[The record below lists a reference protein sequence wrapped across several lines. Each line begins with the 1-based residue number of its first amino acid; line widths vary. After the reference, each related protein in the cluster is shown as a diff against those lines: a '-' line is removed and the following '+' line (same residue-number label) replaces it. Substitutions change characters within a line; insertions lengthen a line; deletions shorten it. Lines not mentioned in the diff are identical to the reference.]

1 MARIDSILAV
11 VIQQGANELRV
22 GTDREPKM
30 LAYGASKRFHMVPTS
45 EQELRELLGEILS
58 EERSETLRSARR
70 LDVSYEAGELGRFR
84 VTFTGRQDGGF
95 DAVFLRDRSRPAPA
109 PAPAPAVAP
118 PREIPVVRE
127 RDTPAPDMAP
137 IAGPVEAPPRLSV
150 VRTAAPTATR
160 GALPCETL
168 LARALG
174 MRASDLHLVD
184 ADVPVVRVDGQLHR
198 LEDEG
203 IEDVGTRLGLDAN
216 ALAAIDSGRSL
227 DFALQTTEGSRV
239 RVNVYR
245 TSEGTAAALR
255 FLARSAPALSSLG
268 FPLPIDDLVDGN
280 HGLVLVCGATG
291 SGKSTTLAA
300 LAQAALT
307 RRSIVL
313 LTLEDPIEYALV
325 AGSRALVRQRQIGRD
340 VADFASGLRDALRED
355 PDVLV
360 LGEMR
365 DPETIS
371 LALTAAE
378 TGHLVLTTLHCGGA
392 ASAVQRIVD
401 AYPAERQLQV
411 RTQLADV
418 LRGAIAQRLVPRA
431 RGAGGRVLAAEVL
444 RATHA
449 VTNMIREGKTA
460 QMASVLHSGRR
471 EGMIALERHLA
482 DLVRNGEI
490 RGEDARAVAG
500 DPDSLAMFL
509 RSAS

>member
-11 VIQQGANELRV
+11 VVQQGANELRV

-30 LAYGASKRFHMVPTS
+30 LAYGTAKRFHMVSTS
-45 EQELRELLGEILS
+45 ETELRELLGELLT
-58 EERSETLRSARR
+58 EERTEALRNARR

-109 PAPAPAVAP
+109 AASVPPPA
-118 PREIPVVRE
+118 REAPVVRE
-127 RDTPAPDMAP
+127 RETPAPEIAP
-137 IAGPVEAPPRLSV
+137 VVSLEAPPRLSL
-150 VRTAAPTATR
+150 VRSATPPP

-168 LARALG
+168 LSRALG

-184 ADVPVVRVDGQLHR
+184 IDVPVVRVDGQLHR

-203 IEDVGTRLGLDAN
+203 IEDVGTRLGLDAT
-216 ALAAIDSGRSL
+216 ALAAIASGRSL
-227 DFALQTTEGSRV
+227 DFALETAEGSRV
-239 RVNVYR
+239 RVNVFR
-245 TSEGTAAALR
+245 TSEGNAAALR
-255 FLARSAPALSSLG
+255 FLARSAPAVSSLG
-268 FPLPIDDLVDGN
+268 FPLPIDDLVEN
-280 HGLVLVCGATG
+280 SHGLVLVCGATG

-313 LTLEDPIEYALV
+313 LTLEDPIEYALA
-325 AGSRALVRQRQIGRD
+325 AGPRALVRQRQIGRD
-340 VADFASGLRDALRED
+340 VRDFASGLRDALRED

-401 AYPAERQLQV
+401 AYPAERQFQV

-418 LRGAIAQRLVPRA
+418 LQGAIAQRLVPRA
-431 RGAGGRVLAAEVL
+431 RGGDGRVLAAEVL

-449 VTNMIREGKTA
+449 VTNLIREGKTA

-471 EGMIALERHLA
+471 DGMIALERHLA
-482 DLVRNGEI
+482 DLVRSGEI
-490 RGEDARAVAG
+490 RGEDARAAAG

-509 RSAS
+509 RSAT

>member
-11 VIQQGANELRV
+11 VVQQGANELRV

-30 LAYGASKRFHMVPTS
+30 LAYGTAKRFHMVSTS

-58 EERSETLRSARR
+58 DERSEALRSARR

-109 PAPAPAVAP
+109 AAVAP
-118 PREIPVVRE
+118 PRDIPAVRE
-127 RDTPAPDMAP
+127 RDIAP
-137 IAGPVEAPPRLSV
+137 IAAPEMAAPAEAPPRLSV
-150 VRTAAPTATR
+150 VRSAAPTA
-160 GALPCETL
+160 GATSGPLPCEPL

-184 ADVPVVRVDGQLHR
+184 TDVPVVRVDGQLHR

-203 IEDVGTRLGLDAN
+203 IEDVGTRLGLDATTLG
-216 ALAAIDSGRSL
+216 AVTSGRSL
-227 DFALQTTEGSRV
+227 DFALETAEGGRV

-245 TSEGTAAALR
+245 TSDGTAAALR
-255 FLARSAPALSSLG
+255 FLARSAPAVSSLG

-300 LAQAALT
+300 LAQAALM

-313 LTLEDPIEYALV
+313 LTLEDPIEYTLA
-325 AGSRALVRQRQIGRD
+325 AGPRALVRQRQIGRD
-340 VADFASGLRDALRED
+340 VRDFASGLRDALRED

-378 TGHLVLTTLHCGGA
+378 TGHLVLTTLHCGGV

-431 RGAGGRVLAAEVL
+431 RGGSGRVLAAEVL

-449 VTNMIREGKTA
+449 VTNLIREGKTA

-509 RSAS
+509 RSAT